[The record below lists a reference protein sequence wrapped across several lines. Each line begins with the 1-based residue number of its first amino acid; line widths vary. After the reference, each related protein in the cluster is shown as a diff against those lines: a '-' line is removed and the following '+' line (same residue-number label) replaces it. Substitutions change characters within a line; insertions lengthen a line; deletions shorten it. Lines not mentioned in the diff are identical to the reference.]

1 MAGVAPS
8 LSLPRRYVCPPRLP
22 CLLPR
27 LYVAENV
34 HTMLLRVLQPR
45 NRAPRTQKLMFPLQR
60 TKDCLLVV
68 LERTQSYQRLSTCS
82 VGENPE
88 LSKEED

>member
-1 MAGVAPS
+1 
-8 LSLPRRYVCPPRLP
+8 
-22 CLLPR
+22 
-27 LYVAENV
+27 
-34 HTMLLRVLQPR
+34 
-45 NRAPRTQKLMFPLQR
+45 MFPLQR